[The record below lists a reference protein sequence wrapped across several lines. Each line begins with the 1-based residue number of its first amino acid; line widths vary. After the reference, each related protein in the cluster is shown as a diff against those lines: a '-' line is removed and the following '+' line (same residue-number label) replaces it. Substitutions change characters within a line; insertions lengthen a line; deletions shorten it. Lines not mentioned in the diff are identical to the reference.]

1 MKKAFSIIITI
12 VCGIWL
18 TALAVPSSAYHEKL
32 SEHEA
37 KANTAGSN
45 MARTMEYC
53 LSSRSDV
60 DEDRNLIESSQV
72 ASAFP
77 LYGSREE
84 KVFRPSATLFSYDGN
99 LDFKPKKLLDRQQK
113 QPSRDCIIVRELA
126 PQ

>member
-1 MKKAFSIIITI
+1 MKKAFSIIIS
-12 VCGIWL
+12 VVWGIWI
-18 TALAVPSSAYHEKL
+18 TALATPSFAYHDTS

-45 MARTMEYC
+45 MGRTLEYC
-53 LSSRSDV
+53 LSSRSDA
-60 DEDRNLIESSQV
+60 DEDRNLIEASQV

-84 KVFRPSATLFSYDGN
+84 KVFRPSATVFRYDGN
-99 LDFKPKKLLDRQQK
+99 LDFKPKKLLDRQKK
-113 QPSRDCIIVRELA
+113 QSSRDCIIVRELA